1 MRYERIS
8 GKICQKPA
16 IWQKCAV
23 YIYGGGNENDNE
35 NDNDNDNE
43 NDNENDNDN
52 YFQR

>member
-16 IWQKCAV
+16 IGQKCAV
-23 YIYGGGNENDNE
+23 YIYMGGNGNDNG
-35 NDNDNDNE
+35 NDNDNE
-43 NDNENDNDN
+43 NDNEN